1 MTYARHKPVANQIC
15 LNPAF
20 AQPDL
25 VKFLTDFEIQPVAYS
40 PLGRLG
46 SKMGPKGDNL
56 TEKPIIQQMAA
67 KYGKSE
73 AQVLL
78 NWGLCRGHTVIPK
91 ASNLDHQAE
100 NFAAQQ
106 F

>member
-1 MTYARHKPVANQIC
+1 
-15 LNPAF
+15 
-20 AQPDL
+20 
-25 VKFLTDFEIQPVAYS
+25 
-40 PLGRLG
+40 
-46 SKMGPKGDNL
+46 MGPKGDNL

-100 NFAAQQ
+100 NFAA
-106 F
+106 